1 MLNQQ
6 TKILLERQRQLHH
19 LTLLNNETLNSVLLM
34 EVGFNSKNIEDKYNE
49 SESLWQTE
57 LMNLRALNNFP
68 ITENATPLNLTS
80 EEIQHIKQI
89 VNLSQVAINKHN

>member
-34 EVGFNSKNIEDKYNE
+34 EFGFNSKNIEDKYNE

-68 ITENATPLNLTS
+68 ITENA
-80 EEIQHIKQI
+80 
-89 VNLSQVAINKHN
+89 LS